1 MVTDIFQKMCQNHPI
16 VVPFNSKN
24 FLFFA
29 KKEENS
35 HESGRKLTLKII
47 FFKKNLKIISMVI

>member
-1 MVTDIFQKMCQNHPI
+1 MVTDIFQKMYQNHPI

-24 FLFFA
+24 ILFFA

-35 HESGRKLTLKII
+35 HESGRKLTLKIV
-47 FFKKNLKIISMVI
+47 FF

>member
-1 MVTDIFQKMCQNHPI
+1 MDTGIFQKMCQNHPI

-24 FLFFA
+24 MLFFA

-35 HESGRKLTLKII
+35 HESGRKLTLKIVL
-47 FFKKNLKIISMVI
+47 F